1 MLNRRIKKL
10 TDLKIIENNEFE
22 HLVKLLDDEDEEI
35 YSNIKGRF
43 ISFGDQSTDYL
54 KQYLND
60 ENILI
65 KKRANEIFAILNFE
79 NVAEKFRIISKKN
92 ENEILEEAVFLLAS
106 FEYPGIDFNNYK
118 KELDKMALDIETRFL
133 EINTSTRRLETL
145 DMLNAVN
152 NYLFFEKGFK
162 GNTSNY
168 YDPDN
173 SYLNKVLDT
182 KLGIPVSLSILYLLI
197 SKRLNLPV
205 FGISLP
211 GHFIVKYSDPEE
223 EFFIDPFNNGVIISM
238 KEAQEFIKKIGM
250 SKKNFDSIPYLKIST
265 DKETILR
272 VMRNLAEIYKKQSDD
287 LKSAQLEKLMQD
299 LT

>member
-1 MLNRRIKKL
+1 MAELRDIPLPGKS
-10 TDLKIIENNEFE
+10 EFE
-22 HLVKLLDDEDEEI
+22 HLIKLLDDEDEII
-35 YSNIKGRF
+35 YSNIKDRF
-43 ISFGDQSTDYL
+43 ISYGDQSYDYL

-60 ENILI
+60 ENTLI
-65 KKRANEIFAILNFE
+65 KKRANEIFSILNFE
-79 NVAEKFRIISKKN
+79 NIAEKFRVISLKN
-92 ENEILEEAVFLLAS
+92 ENEILEEAIFLLAS
-106 FEYPGIDFNNYK
+106 FEYPGVDFNLYK
-118 KELDKMALDIETRFL
+118 KELDKMALDIESRFL
-133 EINTSTRRLETL
+133 EINTGKRTLETL
-145 DMLNAVN
+145 EMLNSVN

-162 GNTSNY
+162 GNTDNY

-197 SKRLNLPV
+197 AKRLDLPV
-205 FGISLP
+205 YGISLP

-250 SKKNFDSIPYLKIST
+250 SKKNFDSIPYLKNSS
-265 DKETILR
+265 DRETVLR
-272 VMRNLAEIYKKQSDD
+272 VMRNLVEIYKKQSDD
-287 LKSAQLEKLMQD
+287 FKSSQLEKLMQD